1 MKYDYTG
8 TLKILVDKALNG
20 DPEDVDDIMS
30 ELSYEADLVLTRK
43 IDFALSLVA
52 TEQGIERI
60 RYYLFNGTLI
70 QWNYACL
77 FLNRIDEW
85 EPVKEAFKQ
94 GLIDEIQAY
103 AR

>member
-20 DPEDVDDIMS
+20 DPADVDDIMS
-30 ELSYEADLVLTRK
+30 ELTYEADLVMTRK
-43 IDFALSLVA
+43 IDFALSLV
-52 TEQGIERI
+52 TTDRGIERMKH
-60 RYYLFNGTLI
+60 YLFNGILI
-70 QWNYACL
+70 QRNYACL
-77 FLNRIDEW
+77 YLNRIDEW